1 MNISRTAALCFAS
14 LFLLNSCQQTDAAPR
29 TAKPNEPQPAKTSQF
44 SVLPPVTY
52 KNLTIFFIEGPETTP
67 GARLLTLKEALDQ
80 KKIIVHETGDV
91 NELTVEN
98 LSDYEEVYIQSGDII
113 KGGRQDRVF
122 ETDFVVPKKSG
133 KLPIPAF
140 CVEQGRWRQ
149 RSNEASDRFSSSD
162 HGLASKGLKLAAKHE
177 KRQEA
182 VWSQVAS
189 AQEKLGGAVNVS
201 VQSAESA
208 SSLQLT
214 LEDKN
219 VAEAVDSY
227 VARLSPSLKDRPRVI
242 GYAFAINGQIN
253 SADVYG
259 SHDLFQKLWPKLLK
273 ATATEAVAE
282 QRSEVR
288 PNVDA
293 RAVAALLDENEGKA
307 ASEEQ
312 HTPRLTL
319 VKRETEKA
327 VTFESY
333 DKDDKSR
340 MIHRNYIVK

>member
-1 MNISRTAALCFAS
+1 MKISRMTALCFAP
-14 LFLLNSCQQTDAAPR
+14 LFLLNACQQTDAAPR
-29 TAKPNEPQPAKTSQF
+29 KAKPNKPQPVKASQF
-44 SVLPPVTY
+44 TVLPPVTY

-80 KKIIVHETGDV
+80 KKVIVHETGDV

-98 LSDYEEVYIQSGDII
+98 LSDDEEIYIQSGDII

-122 ETDFVVPKKSG
+122 ETDFVVPKNSG

-162 HGLASKGLKLAAKHE
+162 QSLASKELKLAAKHD

-189 AQEKLGGAVNVS
+189 AQEKLGFAVNAS

-214 LEDKN
+214 LENEN
-219 VAEAVDSY
+219 VAGAVDSY
-227 VARLSPSLKDRPRVI
+227 VTKLGSLLKERPRVI
-242 GYAFAINGQIN
+242 GYAFAINGEIN

-282 QRSEVR
+282 HRSEVSAT
-288 PNVDA
+288 VDA
-293 RAVAALLDENEGKA
+293 RAVAALLVENEGKA

-327 VTFESY
+327 LTFESY
-333 DKDDKSR
+333 DKGDKSR